1 MDKLSHGVRV
11 VIPLCLNGVRV
22 ATVEASCCTMYEY
35 EEGYLAARMLAY
47 DYDKQCWIKDGVVQ
61 ACGHPEANCGC
72 YGKDHQ
78 GEIVTDAETIT
89 PLEA

>member
-1 MDKLSHGVRV
+1 
-11 VIPLCLNGVRV
+11 
-22 ATVEASCCTMYEY
+22 
-35 EEGYLAARMLAY
+35 MLAY

-78 GEIVTDAETIT
+78 GEIVTDEEQALSDFVNCI
-89 PLEA
+89 